1 MKPAAAMRVAPVS
14 TAGARSMS
22 NRNTLYFLGGV
33 MVAAL
38 IGGAVWMYQDSRR
51 AGVEI
56 TVGRGGLSIQER

>member
-1 MKPAAAMRVAPVS
+1 
-14 TAGARSMS
+14 MS
-22 NRNTLYFLGGV
+22 NRNTLYFLGGI

-38 IGGAVWMYQDSRR
+38 IGGAVWMYQDSQR